1 MRASRTEPRPRQPFG
16 LLPDLGLGARRP
28 RLSDGL
34 CTNQEVNGLSRPCG
48 RSLRPKPTY
57 KVVNRDRSGDYTDA
71 VRRAAPDAIQVAD
84 RFHHLKNLGDVVLR
98 VFRRRL

>member
-48 RSLRPKPTY
+48 RSLRPKSIY
-57 KVVNRDRSGDYTDA
+57 KEVRTAIFEFVEVFYNRQRIHSALGYRSPVDYERSTMGDG
-71 VRRAAPDAIQVAD
+71 VAA
-84 RFHHLKNLGDVVLR
+84 
-98 VFRRRL
+98 